1 MHVRAATFNIDN
13 VCVCND
19 RYITLFFF
27 SFFVLSELGVAN
39 AFKVRQL

>member
-19 RYITLFFF
+19 RYMTLFFA
-27 SFFVLSELGVAN
+27 FFVLSELGVAN